1 MRQSDE
7 QINTFCYKWLGTIL
21 ALVCVFLTAFHIG
34 YPINVFCGFIAA
46 VLWAVVGIHWKETS
60 ILVINVVMSIIYGL
74 GIFKWLFL

>member
-34 YPINVFCGFIAA
+34 YPVNIFCGFIAA
-46 VLWAVVGIHWKETS
+46 VLWAVVGIHWKEHS
-60 ILVINVVMSIIYGL
+60 IIVINVVMSIIYGL